1 MGCVL
6 RSALA
11 NPVKISAFLKDLLAL
26 IDIEAKEENVKCRVT
41 LRSGAIVEEIAVESL
56 SEFVKLYPLVEAI
69 NIEVKEPRITV
80 RESFKVNLLLITLRR
95 INKEWVPYVYVE
107 EQEIPRRFY
116 DRWLE
121 LVKRRAR
128 DVMEKVLE
136 LVRFIIMLYDVLSK
150 LRS

>member
-1 MGCVL
+1 MGCRL
-6 RSALA
+6 KPIPA

-41 LRSGAIVEEIAVESL
+41 LRSGVIVEEISVESL

-95 INKEWVPYVYVE
+95 VDKEWVPYVYVE